1 VDIQLNKVGINQLKI
16 MRITY
21 FRKTKIT
28 KEKIIENLKKYAENN
43 KIEIWG
49 IKEINNI
56 TLVAIYDKNLFE
68 TYKNIN
74 PELLAVL
81 PMIIFIVNEGEIN
94 KVGILNPEILG
105 SITDFQEISDVEN
118 KLKKLVDEISEAE
131 ERKIKKIKVYATTN
145 CPYCKAEKEYLD
157 SKGIKYE
164 YTLVD
169 LNPVSAQ
176 EMIEKTGQ
184 YGVPVTEIIFD
195 DEDAE
200 YIIGFDRER
209 IEKILQNYQIEIV

>member
-1 VDIQLNKVGINQLKI
+1 

-105 SITDFQEISDVEN
+105 SITDFQEISGVEN

-209 IEKILQNYQIEIV
+209 IEKILQNYPIEIV

>member
-1 VDIQLNKVGINQLKI
+1 

-28 KEKIIENLKKYAENN
+28 KEKIIENLKKYTENS

>member
-1 VDIQLNKVGINQLKI
+1 

-81 PMIIFIVNEGEIN
+81 PMIVFIVNEGEIN
-94 KVGILNPEILG
+94 KAGILNPEILG
-105 SITDFQEISDVEN
+105 SITDLQEISDVEN

>member
-1 VDIQLNKVGINQLKI
+1 

-28 KEKIIENLKKYAENN
+28 KEKIIENLKKYTENS

-209 IEKILQNYQIEIV
+209 IEKILQNYQIEIF

>member
-1 VDIQLNKVGINQLKI
+1 

-28 KEKIIENLKKYAENN
+28 KEKIIENLKKYAEHN

-49 IKEINNI
+49 IKEINNV

-105 SITDFQEISDVEN
+105 SITDFQGISDVEN
-118 KLKKLVDEISEAE
+118 KLKKLIDEISEAE
-131 ERKIKKIKVYATTN
+131 KRKIKKIKVYATTN

>member
-1 VDIQLNKVGINQLKI
+1 

-28 KEKIIENLKKYAENN
+28 KEKIIENLKKYTENN

-145 CPYCKAEKEYLD
+145 CPYCKAEKEFLD

>member
-1 VDIQLNKVGINQLKI
+1 

-105 SITDFQEISDVEN
+105 SITDLQEISDVEN

>member
-1 VDIQLNKVGINQLKI
+1 

-81 PMIIFIVNEGEIN
+81 PMIVFIVNEGEIN

-105 SITDFQEISDVEN
+105 SITDLQEISDVEN

>member
-1 VDIQLNKVGINQLKI
+1 

-105 SITDFQEISDVEN
+105 SITDLQEISDVEN

-157 SKGIKYE
+157 SRGIKYE

>member
-1 VDIQLNKVGINQLKI
+1 

>member
-1 VDIQLNKVGINQLKI
+1 

-118 KLKKLVDEISEAE
+118 KLKKLIDEISEAE

>member
-1 VDIQLNKVGINQLKI
+1 

-28 KEKIIENLKKYAENN
+28 KEKIIENLKKYTENS
-43 KIEIWG
+43 KIEIWE

-209 IEKILQNYQIEIV
+209 IEKILQNYQIEIF

>member
-1 VDIQLNKVGINQLKI
+1 

-28 KEKIIENLKKYAENN
+28 KEKIIENLKKYEENN

-49 IKEINNI
+49 IKEVNNI

-105 SITDFQEISDVEN
+105 SITDFQEISNVEN

-209 IEKILQNYQIEIV
+209 IEKILQNYQTEIV

>member
-1 VDIQLNKVGINQLKI
+1 

-28 KEKIIENLKKYAENN
+28 KEKIIENLKKYTENN

-195 DEDAE
+195 DGDAE

>member
-1 VDIQLNKVGINQLKI
+1 

-195 DEDAE
+195 DGDAE

>member
-1 VDIQLNKVGINQLKI
+1 

-105 SITDFQEISDVEN
+105 SIVNFQEISDVEN

>member
-1 VDIQLNKVGINQLKI
+1 

-105 SITDFQEISDVEN
+105 SITDFQEISNVEN

>member
-1 VDIQLNKVGINQLKI
+1 MKI
-16 MRITY
+16 SY
-21 FRKTKIT
+21 FRKSKLDKSEIMNNL
-28 KEKIIENLKKYAENN
+28 ENYAKNTG
-43 KIEIWG
+43 IEIWG
-49 IKEINNI
+49 IKETDDL
-56 TLVAIYDKNLFE
+56 TLVGIYDKHLAE

-74 PELLAVL
+74 PELLAIL
-81 PMIIFIVNEGEIN
+81 PMIIFIVQENEIN
-94 KVGILNPEILG
+94 KVGLLNPEILN
-105 SITDFQEISDVEN
+105 SISESKEMSYVEN
-118 KLKKLVDEISEAE
+118 RFKKLIDEISGAK
-131 ERKIKKIKVYATTN
+131 ERIITKIKLYATTN

-176 EMIEKTGQ
+176 EMVEKTGQ

-200 YIIGFDRER
+200 YIIGFDKER
-209 IEKILQNYQIEIV
+209 IEKILQSYKIEIA

>member
-1 VDIQLNKVGINQLKI
+1 

-28 KEKIIENLKKYAENN
+28 KEKIVENLKKYAENN

-81 PMIIFIVNEGEIN
+81 PMIIFIVSEGEIN
-94 KVGILNPEILG
+94 KVGVLNPEILG
-105 SITDFQEISDVEN
+105 SITDFHEISDVEN
-118 KLKKLVDEISEAE
+118 KLKKLIDEISEAE

>member
-1 VDIQLNKVGINQLKI
+1 

-28 KEKIIENLKKYAENN
+28 KEKIIENLKKHAENN

>member
-1 VDIQLNKVGINQLKI
+1 

-105 SITDFQEISDVEN
+105 SITDLQEISDAEN

>member
-1 VDIQLNKVGINQLKI
+1 

-105 SITDFQEISDVEN
+105 SIADLQEISDVEN

>member
-1 VDIQLNKVGINQLKI
+1 MDIQLNKVGINQLKI